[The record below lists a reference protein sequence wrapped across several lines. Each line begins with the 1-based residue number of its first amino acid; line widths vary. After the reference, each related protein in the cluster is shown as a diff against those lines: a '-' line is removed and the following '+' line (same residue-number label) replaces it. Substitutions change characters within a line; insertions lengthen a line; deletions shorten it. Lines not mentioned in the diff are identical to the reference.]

1 MLGSQ
6 VSRPQDRDMAGKPI
20 LVGSLIVYATSSNS
34 SGRMKCGIVRD
45 LQWRSTQR
53 WVGGASLS
61 NGGDGHYEDHEQPK
75 INVITAENSVDWLA
89 ERVRKN
95 DISSALEQTWH
106 VQKRGRTVMLDRF
119 DELLAVSEDSL
130 PQHVVLMLREA
141 LAKSVARQA

>member
-1 MLGSQ
+1 MSGSQ
-6 VSRPQDRDMAGKPI
+6 ISRPQHLDMAGKPI
-20 LVGSLIVYATSSNS
+20 LIGSLIVYATSSNS

-75 INVITAENSVDWLA
+75 INVITAENNVDWLA
-89 ERVRKN
+89 ERAREGGAW
-95 DISSALEQTWH
+95 SAERTWH

-119 DELLAVSEDSL
+119 DELLVVSEDSL
-130 PQHVVLMLREA
+130 PRQVVLMLREA
-141 LAKSVARQA
+141 LLKSVA

>member
-1 MLGSQ
+1 MSGSQ
-6 VSRPQDRDMAGKPI
+6 TFRPQHLDMAGKPI

-45 LQWRSTQR
+45 LQWRPTQR

-61 NGGDGHYEDHEQPK
+61 NGGDGRYEDHEQPK
-75 INVITAENSVDWLA
+75 INVITVENGVDWLA
-89 ERVRKN
+89 ERVRK
-95 DISSALEQTWH
+95 DGISSALEQTWH

-119 DELLAVSEDSL
+119 DELLVVSEDSL

-141 LAKSVARQA
+141 LAKSVA

>member
-1 MLGSQ
+1 MSGSQ
-6 VSRPQDRDMAGKPI
+6 TSRPQHLDMAGKPI

-53 WVGGASLS
+53 WVGGASQS

-75 INVITAENSVDWLA
+75 INVITVENDVDWLGNRDSGNGA
-89 ERVRKN
+89 WSFDRK
-95 DISSALEQTWH
+95 WH

-119 DELLAVSEDSL
+119 DELLVVSDDSL

-141 LAKSVARQA
+141 LLKSVA